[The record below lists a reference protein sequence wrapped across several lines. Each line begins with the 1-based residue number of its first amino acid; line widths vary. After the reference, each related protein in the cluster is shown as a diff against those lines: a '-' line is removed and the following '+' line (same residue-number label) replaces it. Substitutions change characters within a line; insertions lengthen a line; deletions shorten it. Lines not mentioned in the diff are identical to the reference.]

1 MKNEIELVLYMQ
13 TELMSIYVSISG
25 TALSD

>member
-1 MKNEIELVLYMQ
+1 MKNEIEFLLYMQ
-13 TELMSIYVSISG
+13 TELMSIYVSVSG